1 MMQSIGYIVAIK
13 FVRNIKN
20 LKLKKKNLT
29 YKKVE
34 TEKKFWNSEDVKLE
48 KKSKLLKFETENQ

>member
-1 MMQSIGYIVAIK
+1 MGYIVAIK
-13 FVRNIKN
+13 FVQNIKN